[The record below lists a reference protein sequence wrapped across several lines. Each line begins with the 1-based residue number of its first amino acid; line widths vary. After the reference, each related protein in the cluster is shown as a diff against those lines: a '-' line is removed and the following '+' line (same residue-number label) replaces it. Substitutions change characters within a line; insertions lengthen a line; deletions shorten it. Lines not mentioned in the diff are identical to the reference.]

1 MIYVWLDS
9 TRFWTLLAYSLDRFL
24 VENTAVFGVEAC
36 LRSYNR
42 KPLVLSYLLLKMS
55 EKVLKQ
61 GDIQV
66 MS

>member
-24 VENTAVFGVEAC
+24 VVNTAVFGVEAC